1 MTGRLAGKVAL
12 ITGAGHG
19 QGRSHALR
27 LAQEGADIIAIDA
40 CAPISKHILYPMAD
54 DADLAETVRRV
65 EEFDRRA
72 VGAKADVR
80 DIGQMQAAVAQG
92 LAEFGH
98 IDIVVANAGIF
109 GFHNCWEIPDD
120 AWDDMID
127 TNLKGPFNTI
137 KAVVPSMIEAKRG
150 GSIIITSSSA
160 GLRGQMLFAHYSA
173 AKFGLVGLMKTCSN
187 ELARYSIRVNTIH
200 PGGVGE
206 DHTFNNDRSNADS
219 FISTRNPAFIDVF
232 TEAQA
237 KGDMLT
243 LMVGMNTMR
252 DPAVTDPNVVY
263 APLPTVEP
271 VDISNAVLFLA
282 SDEARYITGIQLPV
296 DAGGTNT
303 P

>member
-1 MTGRLAGKVAL
+1 
-12 ITGAGHG
+12 
-19 QGRSHALR
+19 
-27 LAQEGADIIAIDA
+27 
-40 CAPISKHILYPMAD
+40 
-54 DADLAETVRRV
+54 
-65 EEFDRRA
+65 
-72 VGAKADVR
+72 
-80 DIGQMQAAVAQG
+80 
-92 LAEFGH
+92 
-98 IDIVVANAGIF
+98 
-109 GFHNCWEIPDD
+109 
-120 AWDDMID
+120 
-127 TNLKGPFNTI
+127 
-137 KAVVPSMIEAKRG
+137 MIEAKRG

-252 DPAVTDPNVVY
+252 DPSVTDPNIVY

>member
-1 MTGRLAGKVAL
+1 MAGRLAGKVAL

-27 LAQEGADIIAIDA
+27 LAQEGADIIATDA
-40 CAPISKHILYPMAD
+40 CAPISPSILYPMAD
-54 DADLAETVRRV
+54 EADLAETGRRV
-65 EEFDRRA
+65 EEFDRR
-72 VGAKADVR
+72 VVTAKADVR
-80 DIGQMQAAVAQG
+80 DLAQMQAAVDRG
-92 LAEFGH
+92 LSEFGH

-109 GFHNCWEIPDD
+109 GFANCWEITDE
-120 AWDDMID
+120 AWNSMID
-127 TNLKGPFNTI
+127 TNLKGPFNTM

-173 AKFGLVGLMKTCSN
+173 AKFGLVGLMKSFSI
-187 ELARYSIRVNTIH
+187 ELARYSIRVNTVH

-206 DHTFNNDRSNADS
+206 DHTFNTERSNADS
-219 FISTRNPAFIDVF
+219 FISTRGTAFIDLF
-232 TEAQA
+232 PKAQA
-237 KGDMLT
+237 EGDMLL

-252 DPAVTDPNVVY
+252 DPAVTDDNVVY
-263 APLPTVEP
+263 APIPSVEP